1 VPTVIASIQGSYEV
15 RRADIK
21 IDHDDIVHLIRSAD
35 GKPGRS
41 EEKFR
46 WFYEKPYEG
55 PTIPLLL
62 HHLPSNSTVG
72 LIAIGSRRL
81 LVNGQSISAGLMA
94 DLHVEA
100 AHRSLL
106 PALTLLRAATAAGLE
121 EHGVLY
127 GYPNTFAQPLMRRA
141 GYELVAQFS
150 RFVYLLRI
158 ANYLPNWIPK
168 PIRLPIGLAADVVHW
183 VRHALPATLARRVLA
198 TENLYAPPAVV
209 GAHKARFLNWRF
221 GPDSPQRCILLPAP
235 ASLETVS
242 AGLNAVETR
251 GDVDYVRFLPYS
263 DPTAKDSAR
272 DWRLLLRTARRTG
285 RASISFACTADAAL
299 QSRLIDAGF
308 TYRDQRPVFAIWRAE
323 LASQLRGAS
332 WMLTDA
338 DEDE

>member
-1 VPTVIASIQGSYEV
+1 MPTVIASIQGSYEV

-21 IDHDDIVHLIRSAD
+21 IDHDAIVQLIRSAD
-35 GKPGRS
+35 GRPGRS

-46 WFYEKPYEG
+46 WFYESPYEG

-62 HHLPSNSTVG
+62 HHLPSDSAVG

-106 PALTLLRAATAAGLE
+106 PALTLFRAATAAGLE

-158 ANYLPNWIPK
+158 ANYLPRWIPK
-168 PIRLPIGLAADVVHW
+168 PIRIPIGLAADVVHW
-183 VRHALPATLARRVLA
+183 ARFAFPATLARRVLA
-198 TENLYAPPAVV
+198 AEAPNVPPAVV
-209 GAHKARFLNWRF
+209 GHHKAPFLNWRF
-221 GPDSPQRCILLPAP
+221 GPDSLQRCTLLPAP
-235 ASLETVS
+235 ATLETVS
-242 AGLNAVETR
+242 AGLNAIDTR
-251 GDVDYVRFLPYS
+251 GDVDYLRYLPYS
-263 DPTAKDSAR
+263 DPTSKGAAR
-272 DWRLLLRTARRTG
+272 DWRLLLRTARRSG
-285 RASISFACTADAAL
+285 RASISFACTADAAV
-299 QSRLIDAGF
+299 QSRLLHAGF

-323 LASQLRGAS
+323 LASQIRGAS